1 MVPGRRCHSLTGAV
15 LFLGLL
21 AVPGAA
27 LAQADA
33 GGHLGHHPGGGAP
46 AASTPAAP
54 GGSAAPP
61 GGGGGMGDMMGMPP
75 PPASSGPTDA
85 TGGSGPSASPSAN
98 PNSAPTPPA
107 GTGMGAAMGSFA
119 PMPSSGS
126 GSSPAAS
133 APSVPPGG
141 AMGGMMGAPPG
152 AASGPQAG
160 GVCGGMMGCM
170 GGGAKP
176 FYPALM
182 DMPSLTPEARRF
194 IEVEAAKRLG
204 GGSEAITIGQVPLH
218 AALSANDPAAM
229 QQAAASLREGLLQV
243 ESGASALQA
252 VNEGQQPR
260 QIALTWFKTQ
270 MSVPVGD
277 AMMMGNGPWGL
288 SWFHL
293 TMMAFLVAFLLGAI
307 LIHYAR
313 LRRIDGLVDRLTPGG
328 AAAAPPAG
336 KPGPASARTA
346 PAAAATPGPAPAA
359 GAGTVPPAAPPKA
372 DTPKRPWSGALRV
385 AAIFRETPNVKTF
398 RLMEP
403 GGGEI
408 PFTFLPGQF
417 LTFSATIDDK
427 PIRRSYTIASSPAQR
442 DFVEITVKRE
452 EQGAE
457 SRYLH
462 DHIAIGDHLEVA
474 GPSGVFTFTGKET
487 DSIVLV
493 SGGVGIT
500 PMMCVLRYLTDCGYR
515 GDIFFLHGTRTAQ
528 DFIFREELEYLQK
541 RHANAHVAATM
552 SDEEEGTSWPGA
564 RGNIS
569 KEFIAR
575 TVPDIA
581 RRRIHVCGPPA
592 MMQAVKAEL
601 LELGVVKDKIKTEA
615 FGPALGAV
623 PAPAAA
629 PPSADPASAPAA
641 PAPAAAPAAPTA
653 PAVAAPSAQVEVQFK
668 KAGKSGPLAPNKCV
682 LEAAEAIG
690 VAIDFS
696 CRVGTCG
703 TCVVPLLEG
712 SVTMEVEEGPSRGL
726 GDHAALAK
734 AKSALPIRSNRC
746 PNPAPS
752 VPL

>member
-21 AVPGAA
+21 TVPGAA

-61 GGGGGMGDMMGMPP
+61 GGGGGMGDMMSGMMGMPP
-75 PPASSGPTDA
+75 PAASSGPAGQTD
-85 TGGSGPSASPSAN
+85 GSGLSASPSAESS
-98 PNSAPTPPA
+98 SAPTPPA
-107 GTGMGAAMGSFA
+107 GTRMGAAMGSSA

-133 APSVPPGG
+133 APSAPPGG

-194 IEVEAAKRLG
+194 IETEAAKRLG
-204 GGSEAITIGQVPLH
+204 AGSEAITIGQAPLH

-229 QQAAASLREGLLQV
+229 QQAAASVREGLLQV

-277 AMMMGNGPWGL
+277 AMVMGDGPWGL

-313 LRRIDGLVDRLTPGG
+313 LRRVGGLVDRLIPGG
-328 AAAAPPAG
+328 EAAAPSAG
-336 KPGPASARTA
+336 TPGPASARTA
-346 PAAAATPGPAPAA
+346 PTAAAATPNPAPAA
-359 GAGTVPPAAPPKA
+359 GAEVARATAPPKA
-372 DTPKRPWSGALRV
+372 DSPKRPWSGALRV

-403 GGGEI
+403 DGGNI

-417 LTFSATIDDK
+417 LTFSAMIDDK

-462 DHIAIGDHLEVA
+462 DHIAIGDHLEVS

-487 DSIVLV
+487 DSIVLI

-528 DFIFREELEYLQK
+528 DFIFREELEYLRK

-581 RRRIHVCGPPA
+581 RRRVHVCGPPA

-653 PAVAAPSAQVEVQFK
+653 PAVAAPSARSRSSSRK
-668 KAGKSGPLAPNKCV
+668 RASPGRSHRTSACWRPPRRSASRSTSR
-682 LEAAEAIG
+682 AASEPA
-690 VAIDFS
+690 S
-696 CRVGTCG
+696 CRCSR
-703 TCVVPLLEG
+703 VP
-712 SVTMEVEEGPSRGL
+712 
-726 GDHAALAK
+726 
-734 AKSALPIRSNRC
+734 
-746 PNPAPS
+746 
-752 VPL
+752 